1 MTLKNI
7 ATFEF
12 KDRDSKRCGRSWFIV
27 RGDDATV
34 GLCITKR
41 YGGDIEAFAPKES
54 IAQLV
59 DALKKALEV
68 GRKSVHIATIE
79 FPDTPS
85 NGTGHFIVR
94 RCDDFVG
101 LRLTLVSK
109 YDNEDLEALVCEEDI
124 TKLIDVLDGL

>member
-1 MTLKNI
+1 MTIKEI
-7 ATFEF
+7 ATLTYT
-12 KDRDSKRCGRSWFIV
+12 DPNSTNCGWFIV
-27 RGDDATV
+27 RTDDTNATV
-34 GLCITKR
+34 GVAIVLGCGGDIE
-41 YGGDIEAFAPKES
+41 GDIEAFAPKES

-109 YDNEDLEALVCEEDI
+109 YDN